1 MWCIRVCDVYDRRNI
16 YVMYMVYVI
25 YIVCIYIYISV
36 FVWPGNYTKN
46 QNLFVQMVTYMK
58 YVTESIYARSV
69 FMCIYIYIM
78 RMSYIY
84 VYTIKKS
91 MKVVLRK
98 NIFLEGIEL
107 GLYFC
112 VILWPWNYTQNQ
124 NSCSSISCV

>member
-1 MWCIRVCDVYDRRNI
+1 
-16 YVMYMVYVI
+16 
-25 YIVCIYIYISV
+25 
-36 FVWPGNYTKN
+36 
-46 QNLFVQMVTYMK
+46 MVTYMK

-69 FMCIYIYIM
+69 FMCIYIYIYIYIM

-84 VYTIKKS
+84 VYAIKKS

-112 VILWPWNYTQNQ
+112 VIL
-124 NSCSSISCV
+124 